1 MLVNFAVIETVFFS
15 PSLAQYNKS
24 TVLLYFVNQVLFVF
38 RSPEDAMQFK
48 IMHSVELLSA
58 TSEQIVNYM
67 QQSSCAFVTLAV
79 MFNV

>member
-1 MLVNFAVIETVFFS
+1 
-15 PSLAQYNKS
+15 
-24 TVLLYFVNQVLFVF
+24 
-38 RSPEDAMQFK
+38 MQFK